1 MKEDSLKEIESK
13 SKENTKTVQQLEA
26 ATIRIKELEQQL
38 MIQKNNKE
46 DEIKEIEEI
55 VDVEKGAKDL
65 SLKRAALKDRSNYL
79 NEKYVDARM
88 SFYQKPVRQ
97 QSISTNSNKN
107 SKTQSMKNK

>member
-13 SKENTKTVQQLEA
+13 STENAKTVQQLEA

-46 DEIKEIEEI
+46 EEINEAEEI
-55 VDVEKGAKDL
+55 VGVEKGGK

-79 NEKYVDARM
+79 IDFQEKDARM

-97 QSISTNSNKN
+97 QSISSNNNKINKN
-107 SKTQSMKNK
+107 QSMKNK